1 MVRANGGDMA
11 SKRDWLDHGFEILT
25 EEGAQALTIER
36 LSSRL
41 GVTKGSFYH
50 HFAGMSGYQE
60 ALLERFRQDHTGHHI
75 AAAEAVP
82 GPPPATFDR
91 LLASVM
97 AGRHRGLET
106 AIRSWA
112 QRDPQVAAMLAE
124 VDRTRVEYLESVYRR
139 TGRSPAE
146 ARHLSQLLYV
156 IVIGAGQVLPPLSTE
171 DLGAVYRLVLDR
183 I

>member
-1 MVRANGGDMA
+1 MA
-11 SKRDWLDHGFEILT
+11 SKQDWVRHGFDVLT

-36 LSSRL
+36 LSNRL

-50 HFAGMSGYQE
+50 HFAGMSGYHQ
-60 ALLERFRQDHTGHHI
+60 ALLDRFQREHTAHHI

-82 GPPPATFDR
+82 GPASKTLDR
-91 LLASVM
+91 LLDSVM
-97 AGRHRGLET
+97 AGRRRGLET

-112 QRDPQVAAMLAE
+112 QRDPQVAAVLSE
-124 VDRTRVEYLESVYRR
+124 VDRTRMDYLESVYLRD
-139 TGRSPAE
+139 GRDPVE
-146 ARHLSQLLYV
+146 AHHLSRLLYV

-183 I
+183 V